1 MSEEATTQAEAPQIA
16 EGTRS
21 PVEPKVSTEV
31 APESQ
36 ETTDEQMSEVN
47 QLIAES
53 KKYRKRSQTAE
64 TELAKL
70 QKEITSNR
78 EKQMEE
84 QNKWQELAEERALR
98 IAELEPVVEQA
109 RNDENQMRE
118 QILSGFSEEDR
129 DVFGDLPL
137 SKLRALHNK
146 LNSNEPRLAIANNPA
161 VPANEVPEDWT
172 KMDRKNRAKHW
183 DKIVASYRRTPS

>member
-1 MSEEATTQAEAPQIA
+1 MT
-16 EGTRS
+16 
-21 PVEPKVSTEV
+21 
-31 APESQ
+31 PESQ
-36 ETTDEQMSEVN
+36 ETTDEQMPDVN

-53 KKYRKRSQTAE
+53 KKYRKRSQAAE

-70 QKEITSNR
+70 QKQIATDR

-84 QNKWQELAEERALR
+84 QNEWQKLAEERALR
-98 IAELEPVVEQA
+98 IAALEPVVEQA

-118 QILSGFSEEDR
+118 QILSDFSEEDR
-129 DVFGDLPL
+129 ETFGDLPL

-146 LNSNEPRLAIANNPA
+146 FNQNNPRLAIANNPA

-172 KMDRKNRAKHW
+172 KMDRKDRAKHW
-183 DKIVASYRRTPS
+183 DKIVESYRRAPS